1 MILDVDNF
9 KKVND
14 IYGHLSGDAMLRDI
28 ADMLRR
34 LFPENAVLARVGGDE
49 FAVLLYHV
57 KTLGEV
63 EEKADGILKNFRS
76 ILRQQK
82 DIISCSIGISIAPE
96 NGDNF
101 ASIYKNADAALYQAK
116 RQGKNRY
123 ALYAESLEDVMTPE
137 GQTDVAGAAVMD
149 QKLADQNLTG
159 YVLDILSRSNSMEKS
174 INQLAGDCRK
184 TGGCVPC
191 LHFRG

>member
-1 MILDVDNF
+1 M
-9 KKVND
+9 
-14 IYGHLSGDAMLRDI
+14 
-28 ADMLRR
+28 
-34 LFPENAVLARVGGDE
+34 
-49 FAVLLYHV
+49 YHV

-123 ALYAESLEDVMTPE
+123 ALYAESLEDVITLE

-174 INQLAGDCRK
+174 INQLLEIVGR
-184 TGGCVPC
+184 CV
-191 LHFRG
+191 